1 MTRLA
6 VAWLV
11 FRLSHSA
18 LILGVFSFAGQ
29 IPVLLL
35 APLAGPIVDRCDKR
49 RLFAATQLLSML
61 QAFALAYLTFA
72 QHVTMG
78 YLIPLS
84 VVRGCIG
91 AFDLP
96 TRQTVISGLATSS
109 EHRSGVLALDSLVV
123 NLCRLVGP
131 SLAGLLLAKSG
142 EGLCFLIDG
151 MTYVASLAALLLI
164 GGQSVESSSV
174 DCPQRLTDS
183 WMLLREDSQ
192 VRMALMLLCV
202 TSLVAL
208 PFTVLLPIH
217 VHDVLKLGPSVL
229 GILGCASSAA
239 AIAAAYLVSISMKLS
254 SSNVCGYFGL
264 IGSAIGLVGLA
275 SSERLLF
282 SLLAVFAI
290 SFSIMLQISTANI
303 FIQANAPE
311 RLRGTISTFYVAAF
325 WGMVPIGGLAVG
337 LSARLFGC
345 RAALELNAFAC
356 VAVVALCNGGS
367 ASISGR
373 PKLGND
379 SDLPGKRKR
388 D

>member
-1 MTRLA
+1 
-6 VAWLV
+6 
-11 FRLSHSA
+11 
-18 LILGVFSFAGQ
+18 
-29 IPVLLL
+29 
-35 APLAGPIVDRCDKR
+35 
-49 RLFAATQLLSML
+49 
-61 QAFALAYLTFA
+61 
-72 QHVTMG
+72 
-78 YLIPLS
+78 
-84 VVRGCIG
+84 
-91 AFDLP
+91 
-96 TRQTVISGLATSS
+96 
-109 EHRSGVLALDSLVV
+109 
-123 NLCRLVGP
+123 
-131 SLAGLLLAKSG
+131 LAKSG

-217 VHDVLKLGPSVL
+217 VHDVSVL